1 VNELIVRYP
10 DGAAK
15 TVRDVG
21 AVDRVVTVSR

>member
-1 VNELIVRYP
+1 VRYP
-10 DGAAK
+10 DGTAK

>member
-1 VNELIVRYP
+1 VIVRYP
-10 DGAAK
+10 DGTAK